1 MSDVF
6 HESPMHEA
14 TPLAVAVCVDSFESD
29 RAAARERALP
39 ALLTIAAAIRRNP
52 GSGQG
57 RRLTAFLGGLYHGER
72 FPFDLTN
79 LRALDAALAD
89 ACLAVLN
96 YDRYRQSEVHRWGV
110 FDADDLNRWLV
121 DAGCYYAAQ
130 RRRIGDTLYREQFGT
145 TGHADEGLTG

>member
-1 MSDVF
+1 MSDGF
-6 HESPMHEA
+6 NENPMYEA
-14 TPLAVAVCVDSFESD
+14 TAPAAVVGIDSFESN

-39 ALLTIAAAIRRNP
+39 ALRTIAAAIRRNP

-57 RRLTAFLGGLYHGER
+57 RRLTAFLGGLFHGER
-72 FPFDLTN
+72 FPFDLTD
-79 LRALDAALAD
+79 LRALDTALAD

-110 FDADDLNRWLV
+110 FDADELNRWLV

-130 RRRIGDTLYREQFGT
+130 RRRIGDTLYREQFGPS
-145 TGHADEGLTG
+145 GHADEGLTG